1 MVLNLVLNLVLNS
14 ISSNECITCNDK
26 DPTWLN
32 DHIKRFINQ
41 KNGIFRK
48 YFKDGRPNY
57 IYENLQ
63 NITLHLTEAICRSKK
78 KFTMNVLPISP
89 ITLILHHKDIGE

>member
-1 MVLNLVLNLVLNS
+1 MVLNMVLNLVLNLVLNS

-63 NITLHLTEAICRSKK
+63 TITLHLTEAICRSKK
-78 KFTMNVLPISP
+78 KIYYERLANKPNYPNTSS
-89 ITLILHHKDIGE
+89 